1 MNKQETL
8 KSIGRKIALFRKLK
22 GLNQFDLAS
31 EAGKMI
37 NTISNIERGIAM
49 QQRARLGEVLLA
61 QDGERLVMRLAHVQ
75 RRGKARGVRQADLT
89 AEREYDKALNLPLI
103 HIIDR
108 LRDCDEKTLTLIA
121 KQIDISLALAHSN

>member
-31 EAGKMI
+31 ESGKMI

-49 QQRARLGEVLLA
+49 K
-61 QDGERLVMRLAHVQ
+61 
-75 RRGKARGVRQADLT
+75 RR
-89 AEREYDKALNLPLI
+89 
-103 HIIDR
+103 
-108 LRDCDEKTLTLIA
+108 
-121 KQIDISLALAHSN
+121 

>member
-1 MNKQETL
+1 MDKQETL

-37 NTISNIERGIAM
+37 NTISNIERGIADP
-49 QQRARLGEVLLA
+49 RLSTLLA
-61 QDGERLVMRLAHVQ
+61 IMDVLDISFT
-75 RRGKARGVRQADLT
+75 DLT

-121 KQIDISLALAHSN
+121 KQIDISLALVRSDTTGANQD